1 MKVLVVDD
9 REDNLYLLESL
20 LGGNGFETDTARE
33 GQEALEK
40 ARRTPPGLVI
50 SDILMPGMERFC
62 RSGKGP
68 DPGKIPFVFYTFT
81 YTDPGTSS
89 LPWTWELDCF
99 ILKPAE
105 PVDFMKVIRDPN
117 TSTITGSLQKNLLSP
132 RQWY

>member
-50 SDILMPGMERFC
+50 SDILMHGMDGFA
-62 RSGKGP
+62 
-68 DPGKIPFVFYTFT
+68 
-81 YTDPGTSS
+81 
-89 LPWTWELDCF
+89 L
-99 ILKPAE
+99 
-105 PVDFMKVIRDPN
+105 
-117 TSTITGSLQKNLLSP
+117 
-132 RQWY
+132 